1 MKYTLAGLISR
12 LDELEIRISQLKDK
26 AMGLTQTDKQKEK
39 NNEKNKDSLRSIWE
53 NIRWTNIHILEIQE
67 EEENGKRNLVCRLGG

>member
-12 LDELEIRISQLKDK
+12 LDEPEIRISQLKDK
-26 AMGLTQTDKQKEK
+26 AMGLTQTGKQKEK

>member
-1 MKYTLAGLISR
+1 
-12 LDELEIRISQLKDK
+12 
-26 AMGLTQTDKQKEK
+26 MGLTETGKQKEK

>member
-12 LDELEIRISQLKDK
+12 LDEPEIRISQLKDK